1 MDISKHYNFYKYV
14 IEALKELGGSGR
26 NEEILDKIVLL
37 ANLTDQD
44 VEKLHVGGPRTV
56 IDYQV
61 AWAKTYLKEY
71 GLIENTG
78 RAIWNLTD
86 RVLNDKLPSN

>member
-44 VEKLHVGGPRTV
+44 VEKLHVGGPRN
-56 IDYQV
+56 I
-61 AWAKTYLKEY
+61 
-71 GLIENTG
+71 
-78 RAIWNLTD
+78 R
-86 RVLNDKLPSN
+86 